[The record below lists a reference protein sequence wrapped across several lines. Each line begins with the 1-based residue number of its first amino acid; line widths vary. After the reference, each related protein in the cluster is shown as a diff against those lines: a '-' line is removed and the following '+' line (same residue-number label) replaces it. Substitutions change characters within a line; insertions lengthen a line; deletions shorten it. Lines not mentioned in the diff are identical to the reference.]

1 MNDKTIIGRIEQI
14 DLPEF
19 GIFGIEAKVDTGAF
33 NSAIHCKD
41 SHEEMIDGKSVLIFT
56 LLDEGHPHF
65 NAKVFTAHNF
75 QARRIRSSNG
85 QKEYRYQ
92 IKTIAKIA
100 GREVEII
107 LNLSNRAGMS
117 KPILIGRSSLA
128 GNFLV
133 DVSKKV

>member
-1 MNDKTIIGRIEQI
+1 MNDKTIIGRIEKI

-41 SHEEMIDGKSVLIFT
+41 AHEEIAEGKSTLVFT
-56 LLDEGHPHF
+56 LLDEGHPNF
-65 NAKVFTAHNF
+65 NGKAFTAHNF
-75 QARRIRSSNG
+75 RARRIRSSNG

-92 IKTIAKIA
+92 IKTRTIVA
-100 GREVEII
+100 GREVEIT

-133 DVSKKV
+133 DVSKKA